1 MLSNHLPNKVDFFF
15 HREKYQGLAPPVN
28 RSELDFDAGAKYHVA
43 ADVPYIRLHNFFMS
57 FEESFSLNLDGFQ
70 TVGILLLTSWNTC
83 SIRRCVWI
91 PSNTTPWIQTC
102 HFSNVISLM
111 EIHLV
116 WLERGLSK
124 IKGFFKK
131 KKILIFISMAKSF

>member
-1 MLSNHLPNKVDFFF
+1 LLSNHLPNKVDFFF

-83 SIRRCVWI
+83 SIRRLDSKQYDPLDPNLPLFKCD
-91 PSNTTPWIQTC
+91 
-102 HFSNVISLM
+102 FSNGNSSGLAG
-111 EIHLV
+111 
-116 WLERGLSK
+116 ERLK
-124 IKGFFKK
+124 
-131 KKILIFISMAKSF
+131 